1 MVGGNLVELLEEKQV
16 LTQGSSRYC
25 EYEANFSQGSYCEF
39 ELLFRQDLANILET
53 TLNNIEMLRIQ
64 LRDEDSVLVFFR
76 FIPMSSLYT
85 YDFDWV
91 REKIAHLESMVS
103 TRLLVFPIC
112 AAVACYTYAAS
123 LCKYTRL
130 KNQPQSSTMGT

>member
-25 EYEANFSQGSYCEF
+25 EYETNFSQGSYCEF
-39 ELLFRQDLANILET
+39 ELLFRQDLANVLEM
-53 TLNNIEMLRIQ
+53 TLNNIEILRIQ

-76 FIPMSSLYT
+76 FIPISSLYT
-85 YDFDWV
+85 YDFEWV
-91 REKIAHLESMVS
+91 REKIAYLESMVS

-112 AAVACYTYAAS
+112 AIVVLFILMPHHCV
-123 LCKYTRL
+123 
-130 KNQPQSSTMGT
+130 NI